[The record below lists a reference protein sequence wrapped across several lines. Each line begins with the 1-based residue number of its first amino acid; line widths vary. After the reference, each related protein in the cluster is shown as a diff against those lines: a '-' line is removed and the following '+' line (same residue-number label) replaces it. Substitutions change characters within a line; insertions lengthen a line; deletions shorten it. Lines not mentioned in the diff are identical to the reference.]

1 MISEHE
7 LQPAPAGGGEKYL
20 SRILDRMRRLCSRRE
35 YCSREI
41 YGKAVSAL
49 KKGLPQASDADLE
62 KMASGLLSSL
72 VSDRYVDDRRYA
84 AAFARDKSS
93 LSGWGR
99 MKICRALSLKGI
111 HEDIISDAVSTID
124 TSSASLRMEKV
135 LDVKYRSLCKA
146 GHRGDRSVQKS
157 GTEAM
162 EIKMKMLRYAAGR
175 GYRYEEAAPVI
186 ERLISGS

>member
-1 MISEHE
+1 
-7 LQPAPAGGGEKYL
+7 
-20 SRILDRMRRLCSRRE
+20 
-35 YCSREI
+35 
-41 YGKAVSAL
+41 
-49 KKGLPQASDADLE
+49 
-62 KMASGLLSSL
+62 
-72 VSDRYVDDRRYA
+72 
-84 AAFARDKSS
+84 
-93 LSGWGR
+93 
-99 MKICRALSLKGI
+99 
-111 HEDIISDAVSTID
+111 
-124 TSSASLRMEKV
+124 MEKV